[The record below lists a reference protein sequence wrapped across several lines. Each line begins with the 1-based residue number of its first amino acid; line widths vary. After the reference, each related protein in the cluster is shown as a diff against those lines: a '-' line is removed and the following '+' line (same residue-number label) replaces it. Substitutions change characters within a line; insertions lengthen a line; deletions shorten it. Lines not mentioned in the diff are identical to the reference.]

1 MGRTFM
7 LMLYEKMSIT
17 PTVVNHWYLMTDGIK
32 IVTLNTRGL
41 RKTTK
46 MKEVLIWLQL
56 KEPKVIFLHETHT
69 TSESEHAWRQE
80 WPGLLFFSHA
90 THNSKGTCIHIHKSV
105 PLRLHNSIIDAD
117 GRYVIL
123 DAEMNGLRLTLC
135 NVYGPNDDN
144 TDFYVEVI
152 QHVEAQPN
160 HNRIIGGDFNLILN
174 SEIDRKSNATTTNK
188 KSQILI
194 NNWMEETELTDIW
207 RFQHP
212 DSRKYTWYRKNPQP
226 VFCRL
231 DFFLISYG
239 ITKNITKSDIHP
251 GYKSDHSLISII
263 FKPFLNPSGRGFW
276 KLNCSHL
283 KDIEYIN
290 RVKLTIQNVCETN
303 RDANPN
309 IQWDVIKTAVRGESI
324 KYGAQKKKLIDNEMM
339 IVEGKMKD
347 LEENLQDNDD
357 NRKWD
362 QLHSYKEK
370 N

>member
-1 MGRTFM
+1 
-7 LMLYEKMSIT
+7 
-17 PTVVNHWYLMTDGIK
+17 
-32 IVTLNTRGL
+32 
-41 RKTTK
+41 

-56 KEPKVIFLHETHT
+56 KEAKVIFLQETHT
-69 TSESEHAWRQE
+69 TSESEYAWRQE
-80 WPGLLFFSHA
+80 WPGLLFFSRG
-90 THNSKGTCIHIHKSV
+90 THNSKGTCILIHKSV

-123 DAEMNGLRLTLC
+123 DAEINGLRLTLC

-144 TDFYVEVI
+144 TDFYVKVI
-152 QHVEAQPN
+152 QHVVAQPN
-160 HNRIIGGDFNLILN
+160 DNRIIGGDFNLILN
-174 SEIDRKSNATTTNK
+174 SEIDKKSNATTTNK

-231 DFFLISYG
+231 DFFLVSYG
-239 ITKNITKSDIHP
+239 ITENITKSDIHP
-251 GYKSDHSLISII
+251 GYKSDHSLVSII
-263 FKPFLNPSGRGFW
+263 FKPFLNPRGRGFW

-309 IQWDVIKTAVRGESI
+309 LLWDVIKTAVRGESI

-339 IVEGKMKD
+339 TVERKIKD

-362 QLHSYKEK
+362 QLYSYKEK
-370 N
+370 LNELIRIKTQGAIIRSRQQWYEEGEKIHATSLI